1 MKSFPMFVRMSGRE
15 VIIIGGAEQAAQ
27 KTRLMLK
34 TEAKI
39 VVFAATLEPELEAL
53 AIAGEITHQ
62 TGAPSRQSLRDA
74 ALVFVASGN
83 AEADKAAHGRAKSAG
98 ALVNVV
104 DQPALCDVT
113 TPSIVDRDPV
123 VIAIGTE
130 GNAPVLGRALKT
142 QIEEML
148 DIRLGGYAALA
159 GRLRTALAASMPADQ
174 RRQFWQWAF
183 HGAPWQAHKRGA
195 ERAAAKMLKA
205 AIAAGQVPGAA
216 GDGALCVIGAGPGP
230 RDLLPLRAVERLQN
244 ADVIYCDRAVSADM
258 LELARRDAKRVF
270 LKGSDWPA
278 ARTGEMIMAQARKG
292 LRVVWLVPGA
302 GSCPANLGP
311 DAVEFIPGIAEQ
323 TAASQPILASKVS

>member
-1 MKSFPMFVRMSGRE
+1 MKSFPMFVRMVGRE
-15 VIIIGGAEQAAQ
+15 VLIIGGGEQAAQ

-39 VVFAATLEPELEAL
+39 VVFAEALEPELAAL
-53 AIAGEITHQ
+53 ASEGRIDHQ
-62 TGAPSRQSLRDA
+62 GGAPSLQALRDA
-74 ALVFVASGN
+74 ALVFVASGC
-83 AEADKAAHGRAKSAG
+83 ADADLAAHGRAKSAG

-159 GRLRTALAASMPADQ
+159 GRLRGALAAAMPADQ

-205 AIAAGQVPGAA
+205 AIAAGEVPGDA
-216 GDGALCVIGAGPGP
+216 GNGALCVIGAGPGA
-230 RDLLPLRAVERLQN
+230 RDLLTLRAVERLQN
-244 ADVIYCDRAVSADM
+244 ADVIYCDRAVPADV

-270 LKGSDWPA
+270 LKGSDWPV
-278 ARTGEMIMAQARKG
+278 ARTGEMISAQAAKG
-292 LRVVWLVPGA
+292 LRVVWLVPGV
-302 GSCPANLGP
+302 GSCPVGLG
-311 DAVEFIPGIAEQ
+311 EFIPGIAE
-323 TAASQPILASKVS
+323 TLPVAQPILASKVS